1 MGVVPYRDTVPRGL
15 FATRDPVRPNPIGL
29 SCVRLIGIEGNILR
43 VAELDILNGTP
54 LLDLKTYVPDYDAYP
69 LGRVRWLGNRV
80 LDVVEVDNGASG
92 YFRCDWFTPDGLRTW
107 GDGRTIILG
116 TEGFIELRKYT
127 NLASEQPGGDH
138 LFLVNN
144 KGEQYIPCAGKVG
157 YPFFGQLIL
166 DCLNRTENAMT
177 QAHAFKAAELCLKAQ
192 ERAVHLV

>member
-80 LDVVEVDNGASG
+80 LDVVEVD
-92 YFRCDWFTPDGLRTW
+92 
-107 GDGRTIILG
+107 GRFQKPL
-116 TEGFIELRKYT
+116 E
-127 NLASEQPGGDH
+127 A
-138 LFLVNN
+138 
-144 KGEQYIPCAGKVG
+144 
-157 YPFFGQLIL
+157 
-166 DCLNRTENAMT
+166 
-177 QAHAFKAAELCLKAQ
+177 
-192 ERAVHLV
+192 